1 MTSVKNAPTD
11 PHVAAPR
18 AVIVLLALTCGATV
32 ANLYYAQPLLGEIAR
47 SFGVGEG
54 AAALVVTATQLGY
67 AAALILLLPTGDLVE
82 NRRLVTR
89 ILLGTAASLAL
100 ASAAPGFALFA
111 AAAVLVGI
119 TSVVAQILVPYAAH
133 LAPEEARGR
142 TVGQVM
148 SGLLLGILL
157 ARAVASLVADALG
170 WRAIYVISAVLM
182 VVLAA
187 VLRRVLPERRPEHT
201 EGYAALLVSVVRIA
215 RDEPV
220 LRARALCQSTVFG
233 AFTAF
238 WTAIA
243 YELHDHHGLSQ
254 SGIGVFALVGA
265 AGALAAPI
273 GGRLA
278 DRGLGRSAS
287 GLMLLLASVSALV
300 AGVGASSILALGL
313 AAVLLDLATQSHQV
327 MSQQEIYAL
336 RPEARARINT
346 VFMGT
351 VFLTSSVCSAV
362 SGFLYGAGGWSA
374 VAVFVGVLPLLG
386 LTVWALRLRPGRA
399 EGAGSLG

>member
-1 MTSVKNAPTD
+1 MLFRSAPTD

-182 VVLAA
+182 
-187 VLRRVLPERRPEHT
+187 
-201 EGYAALLVSVVRIA
+201 
-215 RDEPV
+215 
-220 LRARALCQSTVFG
+220 
-233 AFTAF
+233 
-238 WTAIA
+238 
-243 YELHDHHGLSQ
+243 
-254 SGIGVFALVGA
+254 
-265 AGALAAPI
+265 
-273 GGRLA
+273 
-278 DRGLGRSAS
+278 
-287 GLMLLLASVSALV
+287 
-300 AGVGASSILALGL
+300 
-313 AAVLLDLATQSHQV
+313 
-327 MSQQEIYAL
+327 EI
-336 RPEARARINT
+336 
-346 VFMGT
+346 
-351 VFLTSSVCSAV
+351 
-362 SGFLYGAGGWSA
+362 
-374 VAVFVGVLPLLG
+374 
-386 LTVWALRLRPGRA
+386 GRA
-399 EGAGSLG
+399 HV